1 MKPEKVVK
9 INKKSSTEY
18 KPTTKIWLPYQPK
31 LEDFNPTD
39 INNHKALISAGFKE
53 FQKRRKITK
62 NERNNDTNV

>member
-9 INKKSSTEY
+9 INKKSSAEY

-31 LEDFNPTD
+31 LEDFDPTD

-53 FQKRRKITK
+53 FQKKEK
-62 NERNNDTNV
+62 QNG